1 MDFYGKLGDLLSEA
15 LEKGEIPKDD
25 DRRTLRNYT
34 ETNKTDGKSAA
45 AQKDAEPGFGKA
57 RKAERASIAG
67 EENESP
73 ENENQNT
80 TRIDSRDRE
89 KARTFTFTQFGQS
102 KAGDEK
108 PKRTF
113 SFEQFA
119 KMNQEAAHTEPK
131 VQIYKFSQLVIP
143 QNVLYAL
150 NVIGIPTNADFEL
163 AKKIYREK
171 IMYYHPDKWLNT
183 PYIELAK
190 TNTQTLNMAW
200 EIVEWWYV
208 AR

>member
-45 AQKDAEPGFGKA
+45 AQKDAESGFGKA

>member
-1 MDFYGKLGDLLSEA
+1 MDFYEKLGGLLSEA
-15 LEKGEIPKDD
+15 LEKGEILKKKPKE
-25 DRRTLRNYT
+25 RAET
-34 ETNKTDGKSAA
+34 ETPGSDASKADGIKI
-45 AQKDAEPGFGKA
+45 EPEK
-57 RKAERASIAG
+57 E
-67 EENESP
+67 
-73 ENENQNT
+73 NT
-80 TRIDSRDRE
+80 TRLDSRDKE
-89 KARTFTFTQFGQS
+89 KAKTFTFTQFGHGGS
-102 KAGDEK
+102 SGEK

-119 KMNQEAAHTEPK
+119 KMSQEAAHTEPK

-150 NVIGIPTNADFEL
+150 NVIGIPTNADFES

-171 IMYYHPDKWLNT
+171 IMYYHPDKWLGT
-183 PYIELAK
+183 PYIEQAK
-190 TNTQTLNMAW
+190 TNTQTLNAAW

>member
-15 LEKGEIPKDD
+15 LEKGEIPKAEKKRPIKDD
-25 DRRTLRNYT
+25 T
-34 ETNKTDGKSAA
+34 ETNRTSGKSTSANT
-45 AQKDAEPGFGKA
+45 DARFDFGK
-57 RKAERASIAG
+57 
-67 EENESP
+67 ENP
-73 ENENQNT
+73 EDENQNT

-89 KARTFTFTQFGQS
+89 KARTFTFTQFGQAKS
-102 KAGDEK
+102 ASADEK

-163 AKKIYREK
+163 AKKLYREK

-183 PYIELAK
+183 PYIEQAK